1 MIRRQFISQARVGR
15 AKHPTFVPGLLVVR
29 IKEDVVANV
38 PKVKSAMAAAAR
50 TLRLPEAVEKPL
62 RSLQSGNV
70 LREVVPIFAKSPS
83 LQPGAAHRPAMS
95 FMRSVRE
102 SENEDLRGINL
113 LRLSTKADL
122 AKIEKQ
128 LSGVRGIEYVHRV
141 PARWLAHAT
150 PRASSADPLV
160 NRQWGLRAI
169 RWFDASPLPDVSD
182 VKVAVL
188 DTGIDA
194 THPDLIGR
202 FAAYNHDGSSA
213 EDIIGHGTHVAGIIA
228 ANPDNRVGIAGISTP
243 ALHIWKIFGD
253 QPAPDGEDYVD
264 EVFYQRALN
273 AARNAGVRVVNL
285 SIGGGARSQTE
296 ELLFG
301 RLMQS
306 GAVIVAAMGN
316 EFEEG
321 NPVEYPGAYPGVV
334 AVGAID
340 EANRRAPFSNTG
352 KHIALSAP
360 GVNIL
365 STLPMRTSRARGKID
380 TKYNAW
386 DGTSM
391 ATPHVTAAAA
401 LIFARHPEWTP
412 AQVADRLSATATKV
426 PEMGG
431 RNKTNQ
437 LGAGLLNLED
447 GLSLQGAKAR

>member
-1 MIRRQFISQARVGR
+1 MIRRQSMSQARARR

-38 PKVKSAMAAAAR
+38 PEVRRVTAAAAR
-50 TLRLPEAVEKPL
+50 ALRLPEAIEKPL
-62 RSLQSGNV
+62 ESLQSRN
-70 LREVVPIFAKSPS
+70 LIREVVPIFAKSLS
-83 LQPGAAHRPAMS
+83 LQPSAAHRSAMS
-95 FMRSVRE
+95 FTRSVRE

-113 LRLSTKADL
+113 LRLSAKANL
-122 AKIEKQ
+122 PKIEKQ

-141 PARWLAHAT
+141 PARWLAHAQ
-150 PRASSADPLV
+150 ASAADPLV

-169 RWFDASPLPDVSD
+169 RWFDALPLPDASN

-194 THPDLIGR
+194 THPDLAGR
-202 FAAYNHDGSSA
+202 FADYNHDGSSA
-213 EDIIGHGTHVAGIIA
+213 KDIIGHGTHVAGIIA
-228 ANPDNRVGIAGISTP
+228 ANPNNHIGIAGISTP

-253 QPAPDGEDYVD
+253 QPASDGEDYVD

-296 ELLFG
+296 ELLFR

-316 EFEEG
+316 EFAEG
-321 NPVEYPGAYPGVV
+321 NPIEYPGAYPGVV

-352 KHIALSAP
+352 RHIDLSAP

-365 STLPMRTSRARGKID
+365 STLPMKTSRARKKVD

-401 LIFARHPEWTP
+401 LIIARHPDWTP
-412 AQVADRLSATATKV
+412 VQVADHLRATATKV

-431 RNKTNQ
+431 KDRTREH
-437 LGAGLLNLED
+437 GTGLLNLKD
-447 GLSLQGAKAR
+447 GLSS

>member
-1 MIRRQFISQARVGR
+1 
-15 AKHPTFVPGLLVVR
+15 
-29 IKEDVVANV
+29 
-38 PKVKSAMAAAAR
+38 
-50 TLRLPEAVEKPL
+50 
-62 RSLQSGNV
+62 
-70 LREVVPIFAKSPS
+70 
-83 LQPGAAHRPAMS
+83 
-95 FMRSVRE
+95 
-102 SENEDLRGINL
+102 
-113 LRLSTKADL
+113 
-122 AKIEKQ
+122 
-128 LSGVRGIEYVHRV
+128 V
-141 PARWLAHAT
+141 PARWLAHAQ
-150 PRASSADPLV
+150 AGAADPLV

-169 RWFDASPLPDVSD
+169 RWFDASPLPDASN

-194 THPDLIGR
+194 MHPDLAGR

-213 EDIIGHGTHVAGIIA
+213 TDIIGHGTHVAGIIA
-228 ANPDNRVGIAGISTP
+228 ANPNNHIGIAGISTP

-253 QPAPDGEDYVD
+253 QPASDGEDYVD

-273 AARNAGVRVVNL
+273 AARNASVRVVNL
-285 SIGGGARSQTE
+285 SIGGGARSRTE
-296 ELLFG
+296 ELLFR

-352 KHIALSAP
+352 RHIDLSAP

-365 STLPMRTSRARGKID
+365 STLPMKTSRARKKVD

-401 LIFARHPEWTP
+401 LIIARHPDWTP
-412 AQVADRLSATATKV
+412 VQVADHLRATAAKL

-431 RNKTNQ
+431 KDRTRE
-437 LGAGLLNLED
+437 LGAGLLNLKD
-447 GLSLQGAKAR
+447 GLSS

>member
-1 MIRRQFISQARVGR
+1 MIRRQLMSQARAGR

-38 PKVKSAMAAAAR
+38 PEVRRVTAAAAR
-50 TLRLPEAVEKPL
+50 ALRLPEAIEKPL
-62 RSLQSGNV
+62 QILQARNV
-70 LREVVPIFAKSPS
+70 IREVVPIFAKSLS
-83 LQPGAAHRPAMS
+83 LQPSATHRSAMS
-95 FMRSVRE
+95 FTRSVRE

-113 LRLSTKADL
+113 LRLSAKANL

-128 LSGVRGIEYVHRV
+128 LSGLRGIEYVHRV
-141 PARWLAHAT
+141 PARWLAHAQ
-150 PRASSADPLV
+150 AGAADPLV

-169 RWFDASPLPDVSD
+169 RWFDASPLPDASN

-194 THPDLIGR
+194 MHPDLAGR

-213 EDIIGHGTHVAGIIA
+213 TDIIGHGTHVAGIIA
-228 ANPDNRVGIAGISTP
+228 ANPNNHIGIAGISTP

-253 QPAPDGEDYVD
+253 QPASDGEDYVD

-285 SIGGGARSQTE
+285 SIGGGARSRTE
-296 ELLFG
+296 ELLFR

-352 KHIALSAP
+352 RHIDLSAP

-365 STLPMRTSRARGKID
+365 STLPMKTSRARKKVD

-401 LIFARHPEWTP
+401 LIIARHPDWTP
-412 AQVADRLSATATKV
+412 VQVADHLRATAAKL

-431 RNKTNQ
+431 KDRTRE
-437 LGAGLLNLED
+437 LGAGLLNLKD
-447 GLSLQGAKAR
+447 GLSS